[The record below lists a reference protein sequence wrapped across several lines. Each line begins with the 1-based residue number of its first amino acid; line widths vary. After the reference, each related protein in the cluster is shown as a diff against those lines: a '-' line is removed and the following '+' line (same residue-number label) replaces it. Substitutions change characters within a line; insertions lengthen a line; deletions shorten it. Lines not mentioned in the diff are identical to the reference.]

1 MEVRVELTKH
11 FWLRWKRRKG
21 EMLRNNVTPEM
32 IKEFALNP
40 DLILNDPKH
49 EGREWRLKKVGD
61 RCLRIVVESREN
73 RLEIVTAFF
82 DRTLK
87 RRGLCE

>member
-1 MEVRVELTKH
+1 
-11 FWLRWKRRKG
+11 
-21 EMLRNNVTPEM
+21 M

-61 RCLRIVVESREN
+61 RCLRIVVGSREN